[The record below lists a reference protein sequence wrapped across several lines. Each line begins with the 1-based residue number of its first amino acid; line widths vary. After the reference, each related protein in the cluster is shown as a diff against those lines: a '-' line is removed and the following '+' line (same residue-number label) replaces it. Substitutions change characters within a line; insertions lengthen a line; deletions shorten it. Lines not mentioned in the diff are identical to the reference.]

1 MKSLGYKHKS
11 ILDPILDEPESGK
24 KPKQLEIQKSNKK
37 IFELLFPLF
46 IETIRKAVTDSNF
59 GSVIKNSA
67 FEKAFQE
74 YGYQQPKKDRI
85 CLDFRIAIS
94 KDTFFSLCIDIFNL
108 IYIKGC
114 FQNELNAM
122 TETNKKGIY
131 LANFLQYLSKFT
143 IESIETF
150 VNKESN
156 LGTMQKDAFLSN
168 IYKYES
174 IPAFIFEIK
183 ESELIPISKEHI
195 FISTE
200 KPFTY
205 EDLTEIAISPIA
217 LDTYLEVCKKQCV
230 FGLKPKS
237 KVPKA
242 KKKEILKKIKDI
254 VLNIL
259 TNNNYVST
267 KIISKKRIAALTF
280 TGYNVIIDKDLLI
293 PLEGKYGNVEK
304 NAFILTTILNEI
316 INSIIRINSSSLNVE
331 SGNYFDCVLLSN
343 NPSFEL
349 KDSEFLLNS
358 LNWTKIKTIKA
369 FNQTYL
375 SLLSKSQLKVVTT
388 KGKQSTSNHFLGY
401 EFRCFRGLKAYAK
414 HYYFS

>member
-11 ILDPILDEPESGK
+11 ILDPILDESESGK

-174 IPAFIFEIK
+174 IPAFVFEIK

-242 KKKEILKKIKDI
+242 KKKEI
-254 VLNIL
+254 
-259 TNNNYVST
+259 
-267 KIISKKRIAALTF
+267 
-280 TGYNVIIDKDLLI
+280 
-293 PLEGKYGNVEK
+293 
-304 NAFILTTILNEI
+304 
-316 INSIIRINSSSLNVE
+316 
-331 SGNYFDCVLLSN
+331 
-343 NPSFEL
+343 
-349 KDSEFLLNS
+349 
-358 LNWTKIKTIKA
+358 
-369 FNQTYL
+369 
-375 SLLSKSQLKVVTT
+375 
-388 KGKQSTSNHFLGY
+388 
-401 EFRCFRGLKAYAK
+401 
-414 HYYFS
+414 

>member
-1 MKSLGYKHKS
+1 M
-11 ILDPILDEPESGK
+11 
-24 KPKQLEIQKSNKK
+24 
-37 IFELLFPLF
+37 
-46 IETIRKAVTDSNF
+46 
-59 GSVIKNSA
+59 
-67 FEKAFQE
+67 
-74 YGYQQPKKDRI
+74 
-85 CLDFRIAIS
+85 
-94 KDTFFSLCIDIFNL
+94 
-108 IYIKGC
+108 
-114 FQNELNAM
+114 
-122 TETNKKGIY
+122 
-131 LANFLQYLSKFT
+131 
-143 IESIETF
+143 
-150 VNKESN
+150 
-156 LGTMQKDAFLSN
+156 
-168 IYKYES
+168 
-174 IPAFIFEIK
+174 
-183 ESELIPISKEHI
+183 
-195 FISTE
+195 
-200 KPFTY
+200 
-205 EDLTEIAISPIA
+205 
-217 LDTYLEVCKKQCV
+217 

-242 KKKEILKKIKDI
+242 KKKEILQKIKDI

-259 TNNNYVST
+259 TNNNFVST

-304 NAFILTTILNEI
+304 NAFILSTILNEI